1 MSRVFDRFSKK
12 SEKIGSNIVKFWKK
26 YASEG
31 LTFLWCCYGFFQF
44 SAFLIY
50 TVKRST
56 FFDFTK
62 KKSFAESFHF

>member
-1 MSRVFDRFSKK
+1 MLQK
-12 SEKIGSNIVKFWKK
+12 
-26 YASEG
+26 ASLFCG
-31 LTFLWCCYGFFQF
+31 VAKAFFQF

-62 KKSFAESFHF
+62 KSHLQRAFISKTVNLNCDFDWNFETQ